1 VSNFNRNDYKPAPAY
16 AAAALSMVPGVGQ
29 IYNGDLSRGFLFL
42 FTGAANFIFMAL
54 ICRKGSFVEG
64 AKFIA
69 TSSHIHVNSVILNCL
84 NALDCRSPQMLLL
97 CLLLGAFTFFC
108 IKDALE
114 TELRLRQHETYS
126 AEGLKISEAT
136 SGSYILHVLMFAA
149 VLLLGLFL
157 FVPPEI
163 RYQAVEIEFTS
174 EHSKTIKP
182 IASAPPSTKDSAA
195 EGKETKPETKP
206 ETKLEEKPEPKLE
219 TNSETHLP
227 KPPIPPM
234 PNMNARKLP
243 VLPQP
248 LPAISKSQNSTMVT
262 PLPQPTKATATATS
276 IAANVP
282 QPLSAPS
289 TVLSPFSPAPVPSY
303 SESGR
308 SAAQPGPAPV
318 AISDSR
324 DEGLGPITPAI
335 LQDAAP
341 LDSEDYAPQPILSS
355 EAPLT
360 ISSFSSS
367 GSAAPEMMS
376 FSTAGF
382 TRISPIVGPIGAPG
396 HEYTTIPPV
405 RYRESA
411 PKVWLSDFPNYGP
424 YMEQLR
430 IKIQRDR
437 ISPMSSKRTVVAFKI
452 HLNGELSDL
461 HIVQYS
467 GDDAADKQALKAVE
481 NATSSL
487 PPPRAPEML
496 LWTMPKGSE
505 EHAEI
510 QFTFDNEL
518 LTGQVGSVGQVES
531 VRKRTN
537 IDY

>member
-1 VSNFNRNDYKPAPAY
+1 MAY
-16 AAAALSMVPGVGQ
+16 AAAALSMVPGAGQ
-29 IYNGDLSRGFLFL
+29 IYNGELSKGFLFF
-42 FTGAANFIFMAL
+42 FTGAANIIFISL
-54 ICRKGSFVEG
+54 ICCKGSFVDG

-69 TSSHIHVNSVILNCL
+69 TSSHIHVNSVVLNCL

-97 CLLLGAFTFFC
+97 CLLLSAFIFFC

-126 AEGLKISEAT
+126 AEGLRINEAT

-149 VLLLGLFL
+149 MLLLGLFL

-163 RYQAVEIEFTS
+163 RYQAIEIEFTS
-174 EHSKTIKP
+174 EQSKTIKA
-182 IASAPPSTKDSAA
+182 IASAPRSTKDSAA

-206 ETKLEEKPEPKLE
+206 EIKPEIKPETKPETKPEPKLV

-234 PNMNARKLP
+234 PNLNARKLT

-248 LPAISKSQNSTMVT
+248 LPALSKSQNSAMVT
-262 PLPQPTKATATATS
+262 PLPQPTKATATSTE
-276 IAANVP
+276 ANVP
-282 QPLSAPS
+282 QPLIAPS
-289 TVLSPFSPAPVPSY
+289 TDPSQFSTAPMPSY
-303 SESGR
+303 SESGMR
-308 SAAQPGPAPV
+308 AAQPGPAPV

-324 DEGLGPITPAI
+324 TEGLGPITPII
-335 LQDAAP
+335 LQEVAP
-341 LDSEDYAPQPILSS
+341 LDSEDSAPQPTPSS
-355 EAPLT
+355 VAPLT
-360 ISSFSSS
+360 ISWSSSS
-367 GSAAPEMMS
+367 GTAAPNIMS

-396 HEYTTIPPV
+396 HEYTAIPPV

-411 PKVWLSDFPNYGP
+411 PRVWLSDFPNYGP

-430 IKIQRDR
+430 IRIQRDR
-437 ISPMSSKRTVVAFKI
+437 IPPMSSGRIVVVFKI

-461 HIVQYS
+461 HIIQYS
-467 GDDAADKQALKAVE
+467 DDAAADKQALKAVE

-505 EHAEI
+505 EHTEI
-510 QFTFDNEL
+510 QFTFDNES
-518 LTGQVGSVGQVES
+518 LTGRVGSVGQVGSE
-531 VRKRTN
+531 K
-537 IDY
+537 